1 MSCLFIIIDHLS
13 NGQEFIFYYL
23 DHLSQNI
30 WWNNQ
35 NVFLRLIIIEILIKY
50 NTNRQ
55 LICLRINL
63 VLT

>member
-13 NGQEFIFYYL
+13 NGQEFIFYYLSIYL

-55 LICLRINL
+55 LILY
-63 VLT
+63 